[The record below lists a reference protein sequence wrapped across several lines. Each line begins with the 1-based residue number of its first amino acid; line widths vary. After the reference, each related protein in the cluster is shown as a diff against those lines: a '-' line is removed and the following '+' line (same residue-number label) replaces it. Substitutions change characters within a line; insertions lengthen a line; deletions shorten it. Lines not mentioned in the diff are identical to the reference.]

1 VLAAYQRVR
10 ETLCGL
16 ESSHAANAVVRAY
29 LQGLR
34 AAAAALVPE
43 NFLTRYSDARLAH
56 LPRYLEALE
65 IRARR
70 GVDNLERDLLRAR
83 ELQVFSERLDRF
95 RGMLGPQDSSAKRA
109 AVEEFGWMIEEFKVS
124 LFAQELKT
132 AVPVSPKRLERLA
145 REIDRMA

>member
-1 VLAAYQRVR
+1 M
-10 ETLCGL
+10 
-16 ESSHAANAVVRAY
+16 
-29 LQGLR
+29 
-34 AAAAALVPE
+34 
-43 NFLTRYSDARLAH
+43 
-56 LPRYLEALE
+56 
-65 IRARR
+65 
-70 GVDNLERDLLRAR
+70 LRAR

-132 AVPVSPKRLERLA
+132 VVPVSPKRLDRLA